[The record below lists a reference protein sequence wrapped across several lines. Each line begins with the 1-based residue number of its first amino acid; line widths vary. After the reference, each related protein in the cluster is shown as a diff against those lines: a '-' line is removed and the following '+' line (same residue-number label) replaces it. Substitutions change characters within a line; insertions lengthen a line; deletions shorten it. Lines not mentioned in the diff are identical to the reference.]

1 MSNLLSLFPLAEF
14 PPLNLVVH
22 IGAGALAAPAD
33 YAALQASQLLL
44 VEADPAAVARLQSTF
59 ARSAPQTRVLEK
71 LILPNSGPATLFKF
85 NFPAINGIRPGGEL
99 NALYPN
105 LRLLEELPLQ
115 GESFS
120 AFLAALSLESD
131 SPRLLILDVQGQELA
146 LLESLSPELTE
157 RFEWILLRGG
167 ASERQ
172 EGANVLA
179 ASAAFLEGRF
189 FESVATENHTD
200 PAWPIHLLRHNRRH
214 AGLQRELDCR
224 GRLLNE
230 QSAEIARQ
238 SLRIAQIEQ
247 ELSESAAMES
257 QLTQAHAALEAE
269 LETRARLLL
278 EKSAEIFRQSERIA
292 QLEPQLTQLHA
303 ETNLL
308 RHELQAAG
316 EISSGLG
323 QNIANS
329 SAQLET
335 AQAQIRAIEARQ
347 LELDDELGAK
357 KTLIQALTKGRAQQ
371 DQLFAELAA
380 ERDALRESVAAAQ
393 LRITECEAQLAAKE
407 TRAAL
412 TDAEFQ
418 KIEGQIDIIKAMVF
432 REHVR

>member
-1 MSNLLSLFPLAEF
+1 MSNLLSLFPLAEL

-33 YAALQASQLLL
+33 YAALQASKLLL

-59 ARSAPQTRVLEK
+59 ARSTPQTRVLER

-167 ASERQ
+167 ASEWQ
-172 EGANVLA
+172 EGANALA

-214 AGLQRELDCR
+214 AALQRELDSR
-224 GRLLNE
+224 ARQLIE
-230 QSAEIARQ
+230 KAAEIYG
-238 SLRIAQIEQ
+238 
-247 ELSESAAMES
+247 
-257 QLTQAHAALEAE
+257 
-269 LETRARLLL
+269 
-278 EKSAEIFRQSERIA
+278 QSERISR
-292 QLEPQLTQLHA
+292 LEPQL
-303 ETNLL
+303 EN
-308 RHELQAAG
+308 
-316 EISSGLG
+316 
-323 QNIANS
+323 
-329 SAQLET
+329 
-335 AQAQIRAIEARQ
+335 AQAQIRALEARQ
-347 LELDDELGAK
+347 VELDDELGAK

-380 ERDALRESVAAAQ
+380 ERDVLRESLAAAQ
-393 LRITECEAQLAAKE
+393 LRITECEAQLAAKD

-412 TDAEFQ
+412 SDAEFQ
-418 KIEGQIDIIKAMVF
+418 KIEGQMDIIKAMVV
-432 REHVR
+432 REHGR

>member
-1 MSNLLSLFPLAEF
+1 MFNLLSRLSHATSGPLD
-14 PPLNLVVH
+14 LVVH
-22 IGAGALAAPAD
+22 IGPGAFVSPAD
-33 YAALQASQLLL
+33 YAPLQPAQIVL
-44 VEADPAAVARLQSTF
+44 VEADSAAVTRLQRAFAGSTPQ
-59 ARSAPQTRVLEK
+59 ARIIEK
-71 LILPNSGPATLFKF
+71 LLLPNPGPASLFKF
-85 NFPAINGIRPGGEL
+85 NLPAVNGIRPVGAL
-99 NALYPN
+99 KTLYPN
-105 LRLLEELPLQ
+105 LRLVEEIPLV

-120 AFLAALSLESD
+120 SFLASLSLESEAL
-131 SPRLLILDVQGQELA
+131 RLLILDVQGQELA
-146 LLESLSPELTE
+146 LLESLSPDVIE
-157 RFEWILLRGG
+157 RFDWILLRGC
-167 ASERQ
+167 ASAFQ
-172 EGANVLA
+172 EGANLLA
-179 ASAAFLEGRF
+179 GASSFLESRF
-189 FESVATENHTD
+189 FESVAIDADTD
-200 PAWPIHLLRHNRRH
+200 PAWPCQLLRLNRRH
-214 AGLQRELDCR
+214 ASLQRELDSR
-224 GRLLNE
+224 ARLLNQ

-238 SLRIAQIEQ
+238 SLRIAQVEQ
-247 ELSESAAMES
+247 ELSESAAGKS

-269 LETRARLLL
+269 IEARARLLL

-292 QLEPQLTQLHA
+292 HLEPQLTQLHA

-316 EISSGLG
+316 EISGALG

-335 AQAQIRAIEARQ
+335 AQAQIRALEARQ

-380 ERDALRESVAAAQ
+380 ERDGLRESLAAAQ
-393 LRITECEAQLAAKE
+393 LRITECEAQLTAKE

-418 KIEGQIDIIKAMVF
+418 KIEGQMDIIKAMVF

>member
-1 MSNLLSLFPLAEF
+1 MSNLLSLFPLAEL

-33 YAALQASQLLL
+33 YAALQASKLLL

-59 ARSAPQTRVLEK
+59 ARSTPQTRVLER

-167 ASERQ
+167 ASEWQ
-172 EGANVLA
+172 EGANALA

-214 AGLQRELDCR
+214 AALQRELDSR
-224 GRLLNE
+224 ARQLIE
-230 QSAEIARQ
+230 KAAEIYG
-238 SLRIAQIEQ
+238 
-247 ELSESAAMES
+247 
-257 QLTQAHAALEAE
+257 
-269 LETRARLLL
+269 
-278 EKSAEIFRQSERIA
+278 QSERISR
-292 QLEPQLTQLHA
+292 LEPQLAQAQAESHSLHQELYAAREITAALGHNSTTTSTQL
-303 ETNLL
+303 EN
-308 RHELQAAG
+308 
-316 EISSGLG
+316 
-323 QNIANS
+323 
-329 SAQLET
+329 
-335 AQAQIRAIEARQ
+335 AQAQIRALEARQ
-347 LELDDELGAK
+347 VELDDELGAK

-380 ERDALRESVAAAQ
+380 ERDVLRESLAAAQ
-393 LRITECEAQLAAKE
+393 LRITECEAQLAAKD

-412 TDAEFQ
+412 SDAEFQ
-418 KIEGQIDIIKAMVF
+418 KIEGQMDIIKAMVF
-432 REHVR
+432 REHGR